1 MQQPFHQQQP
11 LASIPPPTQH
21 SQLSSIPRVNVATK
35 FPVARIKR
43 IMQADEDVGKVAQA
57 TPTAVAKALECF
69 MVALVAKGAITAKGE
84 DCKRVTA
91 THLKNA
97 LLADPQYD
105 FLNEI
110 CENVPDESAKRPR
123 AKGEPKSEDSD
134 DEDIGGPK
142 KRKGAGKKR
151 KAGGN
156 DSD

>member
-1 MQQPFHQQQP
+1 
-11 LASIPPPTQH
+11 
-21 SQLSSIPRVNVATK
+21 
-35 FPVARIKR
+35 
-43 IMQADEDVGKVAQA
+43 MQADEDVGKVAQA

-110 CENVPDESAKRPR
+110 CENVPDESAKKPR